1 MKYLGMTEE
10 FLHYLWKFKLL
21 KGEFVLSSGEYVE
34 IIHPGLHNS
43 DAGPDFFNAKI
54 KIGSTLWAG
63 NVEIHVKA
71 SDWLLHQHQNDSAYD
86 SIVLHVVHQNDAT
99 IKRKNMEI
107 IPCIEV
113 SNAYDKELYHRYQD
127 FLSNK
132 NWIPCERLFKNA
144 DHFITVSWLERLLI
158 ERIEN
163 KTQEIYA
170 KLKLSQ
176 NNWESCFYQLLAKNF
191 GFKLNALPFELLAN
205 SLPIHILAKHKN
217 SDFQLAALLFGQA
230 ALLNDEYKDRYPQ
243 SLLSEYQFL
252 SKKYKLHPIS
262 GHLWKFLR
270 LRPMNF
276 PTIRISQ
283 FANLIFQSKHLF
295 SKIIEAKKIE
305 AIYQLFQ
312 LSADTYFDNHYL
324 FDEENAI
331 KKPKHI
337 GKNSIDLLIINTIV
351 PMLFCYANEK
361 DEKDY
366 QERAL
371 NFLEQIKPEYNSIIK
386 KWISIGWKVD
396 NAFQSQALLELKNKY
411 CDQKKCLQCRIGN
424 DLLQKNTVK

>member
-34 IIHPGLHNS
+34 IINPGLHNS

-54 KIGSTLWAG
+54 KIGATLWAG

-71 SDWLLHQHQNDSAYD
+71 SDWYLHQHQNDNAYD
-86 SIVLHVVHQNDAT
+86 TVVLHVVYLNDAK
-99 IKRKNMEI
+99 IQRKNNEI

-113 SNAYDKELYHRYQD
+113 SNAYDEELYHRYQD

-132 NWIPCERLFKNA
+132 NWIPCERLFKNST
-144 DHFITVSWLERLLI
+144 HFIVETWLERLLI
-158 ERIEN
+158 ERVEH
-163 KTQEIYA
+163 KVQEIHV
-170 KLKLSQ
+170 KLKLTQ
-176 NNWESCFYQLLAKNF
+176 HNWESCFYQLLAKNF

-205 SLPIHILAKHKN
+205 SLPLHILVKHKN

-230 ALLNDEYKDRYPQ
+230 GLLNYEYKDHYPQ
-243 SLLSEYQFL
+243 ILLSEYQFL

-270 LRPMNF
+270 LHPNNF

-283 FANLIFQSKHLF
+283 FVNLIFQSQHLF
-295 SKIIEAKKIE
+295 SKIIEVKKIE
-305 AIYQLFQ
+305 DIYQLFQ
-312 LSADTYFDNHYL
+312 ISANTYFDNHYL
-324 FDEENAI
+324 FDEENSI
-331 KKPKHI
+331 IKPKII
-337 GKNSIDLLIINTIV
+337 GKSSIDLLIINTIV
-351 PMLFCYANEK
+351 PLLFCYALEK

-386 KWISIGWKVD
+386 KWVSIGWNVD

-411 CDQKKCLQCRIGN
+411 CDFKKCLQCRIGN
-424 DLLQKNTVK
+424 DLLQNNAII